1 MSLGLGLGLGLDL
14 TLTLTLTRTR
24 ALACGIGWEERGDD
38 EAHGAWREEAVG
50 AVLQVGEHVDVKVG
64 RSNCH
69 VTAAAP
75 WFDGS
80 GGLGGTT
87 GSIRGHERGHLPH
100 VVAVERA

>member
-1 MSLGLGLGLGLDL
+1 MGLSLALGLGLDL

-38 EAHGAWREEAVG
+38 EAHGARREEAVG
-50 AVLQVGEHVDVKVG
+50 AVLQVGEHVDAKVG

-75 WFDGS
+75 WFGGS
-80 GGLGGTT
+80 GGLGGAT
-87 GSIRGHERGHLPH
+87 GSRRGHESEVTCHT
-100 VVAVERA
+100 